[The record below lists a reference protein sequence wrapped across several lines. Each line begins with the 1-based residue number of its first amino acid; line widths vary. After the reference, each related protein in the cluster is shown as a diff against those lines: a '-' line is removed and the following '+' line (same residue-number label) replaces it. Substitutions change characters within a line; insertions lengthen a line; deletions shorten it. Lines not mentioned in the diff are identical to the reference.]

1 MTNLPHYS
9 PVVLYSTDRI
19 HETTECIPWKKSF
32 ICLQEGTSDGCLC
45 LTQILGFQ
53 QCTSLQ
59 CRHTFL
65 VELIPVNMWT
75 MPYTHRDHHFW
86 RLQYFHRMIQVILG
100 PTLRIELTRT
110 LRARGK
116 LQRTWSHSDHVT
128 PSPVQAPFPNETP
141 GAQLV
146 QWWCT
151 CLPPSL
157 LAPVPRPR
165 ELLPHA
171 LAVVAVPP
179 ASINSTPHRDS
190 IPSPA
195 MAEGEWTT
203 NGWRTTARSC
213 STELKVSYGTQMR
226 WCSAMK
232 ASAWTFCLW

>member
-19 HETTECIPWKKSF
+19 HETTECVPWKKSF
-32 ICLQEGTSDGCLC
+32 ICLQEGSSSSDGCLC

-59 CRHTFL
+59 CCHTFL

-86 RLQYFHRMIQVILG
+86 RLQYFHRMIQVIIG
-100 PTLRIELTRT
+100 PTSRIELTRT
-110 LRARGK
+110 LRGRRK

-128 PSPVQAPFPNETP
+128 PSPVHPPFPHEAP

-146 QWWCT
+146 QWWCP

-179 ASINSTPHRDS
+179 ASIYSASRLHPLARY
-190 IPSPA
+190 
-195 MAEGEWTT
+195 
-203 NGWRTTARSC
+203 GWRRYEQLTAEEQQQEVAAPSSR
-213 STELKVSYGTQMR
+213 
-226 WCSAMK
+226 
-232 ASAWTFCLW
+232 

>member
-86 RLQYFHRMIQVILG
+86 RLQYFHRMIHVILG
-100 PTLRIELTRT
+100 PTSRIELTRI
-110 LRARGK
+110 LRGRRK

-128 PSPVQAPFPNETP
+128 PLPVHPPFPKRPLERNLSN
-141 GAQLV
+141 GD
-146 QWWCT
+146 
-151 CLPPSL
+151 
-157 LAPVPRPR
+157 APVYRHLCLHR
-165 ELLPHA
+165 SRGHVNFSLNA

-179 ASINSTPHRDS
+179 ASIYCASRLHPLARY
-190 IPSPA
+190 
-195 MAEGEWTT
+195 
-203 NGWRTTARSC
+203 GWRR
-213 STELKVSYGTQMR
+213 MNN
-226 WCSAMK
+226 
-232 ASAWTFCLW
+232 